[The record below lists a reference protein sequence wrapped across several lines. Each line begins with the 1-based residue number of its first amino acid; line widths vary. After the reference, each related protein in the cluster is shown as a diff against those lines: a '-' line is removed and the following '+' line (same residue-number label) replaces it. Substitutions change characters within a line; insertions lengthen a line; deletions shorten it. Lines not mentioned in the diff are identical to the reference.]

1 MVNTEQDHHWNEH
14 KVVGQY
20 RTKSPLE
27 GAQCGWSIQNKITTG
42 LNTMWLVNAEQDHH
56 WIEHNV
62 VSLYIIVNKQ
72 EIHQ

>member
-1 MVNTEQDHHWNEH
+1 
-14 KVVGQY
+14 
-20 RTKSPLE
+20 
-27 GAQCGWSIQNKITTG
+27 
-42 LNTMWLVNAEQDHH
+42 MWLVNAEQDHH